1 MKQTQVEE
9 PKPEYVAKSGASLQ
23 RKNGKIWSH
32 IRCRWLVETPEE
44 YVRQEYLL
52 ILRHEYG
59 YDLEQMAEEMEVT
72 GRGSGHA
79 RADFVVWRSA
89 LDKADQKPPLV
100 IVECK
105 SDNVTIRPADYG
117 QGDNYAR
124 LANAPFFVTHNNTE
138 TKFWRV
144 RKDRMPG
151 YLEEIEDI
159 PHADATD
166 RQIDAL
172 LTRLKTFKE
181 DEFAALLHQCH
192 NVIRNR
198 EKIDPVAAFDEIAK
212 ILFIKVYVE
221 RELKRRQ
228 RRDNLF
234 TVEFLETQLADN
246 PLEDLFQKTKAHYET
261 DRIFAEDE
269 RLNLKPATGLE
280 IVRLL
285 ERYNLSDTSEDIK
298 GIAFE
303 RFLGKTFRGEIGQ
316 FFTPRPI
323 VEFMVRM
330 VDPQEGDVICD
341 PASGSGGFLIR
352 FFEIVRERILADV
365 DRRYQA
371 FRRETDGA
379 THLAAE
385 EKAAALRDKYEEL
398 QRTLDKDVR
407 GSRMWNLAN
416 GCIYGT
422 DANDRMARTSKMNM
436 IMHGDGHGGVHH
448 HDGFLNVNGIF
459 DGRFDIILT
468 NPPFGASVEP
478 SDTVLE
484 EQTAIPA
491 ELERRYADR
500 YGNPYRDALSRVR
513 AAVGKPIASLFALPT
528 VKGNRQVGKIKTEL
542 LFIERCLDLL
552 KPGGRLGIVLP
563 EGVFNN
569 PSLAYVREFC
579 EDRAFIRA
587 VVSLPPE
594 TFVSSGATVK
604 ASLLFMQKFT
614 DAEQADFNAKKD
626 AATQETRETYA
637 AEIAERMGALEA
649 AITQAKEDRAVD
661 SRKALQ
667 AELKQY
673 LRDTE
678 AKIKAEARALL
689 KSRFPYPV
697 FLYEAEHVGI
707 TATGETDRVPNELVP
722 SGYKSEGI
730 EKTVLELYREF
741 RANPEVLSVWGSRVI
756 GLNPFP
762 TCFRASFSD
771 TYRWDPGS
779 FCTLGWLWEPYVL
792 NPIGSVLKPRREKV
806 DRNLH
811 DFTSLQPITIHFDG
825 SVDKRNVRHG
835 TEYSMDLFFAYPGDL
850 IIAKIDLKNG
860 AVGVVPEGWEK
871 VVVTGHFAVY
881 EVDSRRVRTQ
891 WLHRIIQQPDFKEYL
906 WRNKVGAEGRKEVKL
921 DFFESISIPIPDI
934 ATQEA
939 ILMERNLIRSQIDR
953 LTQLLIESESH
964 LIEMIHGR
972 ASPPQK
978 QALLQ
983 QINKVVSN
991 GEH

>member
-1 MKQTQVEE
+1 MKPSEIQE

-23 RKNGKIWSH
+23 RKDGKIWSR
-32 IRCRWLVETPEE
+32 IRRKWLVETPEE

-52 ILRHEYG
+52 ILLHEYG
-59 YDLEQMAEEMEVT
+59 YDLGQMDEEMELT
-72 GRGSGHA
+72 GRGTGGA

-89 LDKADQKPPLV
+89 LDKADRKSPLV

-105 SDNVTIRPADYG
+105 SDNVTIRPKDYA

-124 LANAPFFVTHNNTE
+124 LTNAPFFVTHNNTE
-138 TKFWRV
+138 TRFWRV

-151 YLEEIEDI
+151 YLEEIEAI

-166 RQIDAL
+166 KQIDEL
-172 LTRLKTFKE
+172 LTRLKVFKE

-198 EKIDPVAAFDEIAK
+198 EKKDPAAAFDEIAK

-221 RELKRRQ
+221 RGLKRRQ
-228 RRDNLF
+228 RRKNLF
-234 TVEFLETQLADN
+234 TVSFLEEQIADN
-246 PLEDLFQKTKAHYET
+246 PLEDLFRQTKTHYQA

-269 RLNLKPATGLE
+269 NLNLKSATGLE

-330 VDPQEGDVICD
+330 VDPQEGDGICD

-352 FFEIVRERILADV
+352 CFEIVREQILADV
-365 DRRYQA
+365 DRCYQA
-371 FRRETDGA
+371 FRREIDGA
-379 THLAAE
+379 THLPAE
-385 EKAAALRDKYEEL
+385 DKAAALRSKYKEL
-398 QRTLDKDVR
+398 QKTLDQDVH

-416 GCIYGT
+416 RCIYGT

-484 EQTAIPA
+484 EQVTIPG
-491 ELERRYADR
+491 ELERQYADR
-500 YGNPYRDALSRVR
+500 YGDPYRDALNRVR
-513 AAVGKPIASLFALPT
+513 ATKGKPIASLFALPT
-528 VKGNRQVGKIKTEL
+528 AKGNRQVGKIKTEL

-594 TFVSSGATVK
+594 TFVSSGASVK

-614 DAEQADFNAKKD
+614 DEEQAGFNAKKV
-626 AATQETRETYA
+626 AAEQETRDKYA
-637 AEIAERMGALEA
+637 LEMAERIGALEA
-649 AITQAKEDRAVD
+649 AITQAKEARAVG

-673 LRDTE
+673 QRDME

-689 KSRFPYPV
+689 KSRFPYAV
-697 FLYEAEHVGI
+697 FLCEAEHVGI

-722 SGYKSEGI
+722 SDYKPEGI
-730 EKTVLELYREF
+730 EKTALERYWAF
-741 RANPEVLSVWGSRVI
+741 RANPEAFL
-756 GLNPFP
+756 
-762 TCFRASFSD
+762 ASD
-771 TYRWDPGS
+771 T
-779 FCTLGWLWEPYVL
+779 
-792 NPIGSVLKPRREKV
+792 
-806 DRNLH
+806 
-811 DFTSLQPITIHFDG
+811 FT
-825 SVDKRNVRHG
+825 
-835 TEYSMDLFFAYPGDL
+835 
-850 IIAKIDLKNG
+850 
-860 AVGVVPEGWEK
+860 
-871 VVVTGHFAVY
+871 
-881 EVDSRRVRTQ
+881 
-891 WLHRIIQQPDFKEYL
+891 
-906 WRNKVGAEGRKEVKL
+906 
-921 DFFESISIPIPDI
+921 
-934 ATQEA
+934 
-939 ILMERNLIRSQIDR
+939 
-953 LTQLLIESESH
+953 
-964 LIEMIHGR
+964 
-972 ASPPQK
+972 
-978 QALLQ
+978 
-983 QINKVVSN
+983 
-991 GEH
+991 